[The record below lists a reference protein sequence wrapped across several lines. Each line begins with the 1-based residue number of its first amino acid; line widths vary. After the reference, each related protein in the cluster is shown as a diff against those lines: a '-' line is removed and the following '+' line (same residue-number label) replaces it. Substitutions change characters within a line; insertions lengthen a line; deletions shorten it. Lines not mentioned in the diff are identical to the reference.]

1 MESAV
6 GAQTREYSVKLR
18 TLAVVELMESAVGAQ
33 TREYSVL
40 ASGIDACTEGVL
52 IRKKSCNIRMHGA
65 RNAAQ
70 QRLT

>member
-6 GAQTREYSVKLR
+6 GV
-18 TLAVVELMESAVGAQ
+18 Q

-40 ASGIDACTEGVL
+40 ASEIDARTQGVL
-52 IRKKSCNIRMHGA
+52 IRKKFRNIRMHGVC
-65 RNAAQ
+65 NAAQ